1 MKAEQY
7 LEQIGKIDTLI
18 ENKRNEQM
26 RCLEMASSMGA
37 FSTDER
43 VQSTPNHHKMSDAID
58 RSVDLENEIKELQMR
73 RARIISTLEQLPKA
87 EYSILYLFYVE
98 GKQLKE
104 VAVIHRKS
112 YSWVTT
118 NKAKALRMLQVLI
131 DEEEAARKARSEE
144 MMRLLG

>member
-26 RCLEMASSMGA
+26 RCDEMASSMGA

-58 RSVDLENEIKELQMR
+58 RSIDLENEIKALQKR
-73 RARIISTLEQLPKA
+73 RDVIIGTLEQLPKT
-87 EYSILYLFYVE
+87 EYSILYLFYVD

-112 YSWVTT
+112 YSWVTY

-131 DEEEAARKARSEE
+131 DEEEAARKARAKEKIQ
-144 MMRLLG
+144 LLG